1 MRALAFLP
9 CDAVQIIGVALTE
22 PRDAP
27 PGEDPAREQATHKP
41 PLWDLSFGEAVP
53 AGDNN
58 SPTYLPSDRSCSQL
72 ARGHPIRVADPRRQF
87 LRCEPTCQSKH
98 AATVC
103 LDIPVPFSLEL
114 LCCVVVSC
122 VASCF
127 GTSLQQCEAIRSPL
141 ESHGVH
147 WSPMEITNMRDS
159 SRGGRPRLHE
169 ANPACLGGECGIR
182 FMEPRPPPTT

>member
-1 MRALAFLP
+1 MSVEDT
-9 CDAVQIIGVALTE
+9 C
-22 PRDAP
+22 PRCQD
-27 PGEDPAREQATHKP
+27 R
-41 PLWDLSFGEAVP
+41 LWTAQEAS
-53 AGDNN
+53 N
-58 SPTYLPSDRSCSQL
+58 
-72 ARGHPIRVADPRRQF
+72 
-87 LRCEPTCQSKH
+87 K
-98 AATVC
+98 ATVS
-103 LDIPVPFSLEL
+103 LDVPVPFSLEL

-182 FMEPRPPPTT
+182 FMGGGRGPMKRILHARGEHAGFASWEGAEKVLSLPKRKKIEK

>member
-1 MRALAFLP
+1 MTK
-9 CDAVQIIGVALTE
+9 II
-22 PRDAP
+22 P
-27 PGEDPAREQATHKP
+27 PSLIDGLQD
-41 PLWDLSFGEAVP
+41 G
-53 AGDNN
+53 
-58 SPTYLPSDRSCSQL
+58 
-72 ARGHPIRVADPRRQF
+72 PRRA
-87 LRCEPTCQSKH
+87 SK
-98 AATVC
+98 AATVS
-103 LDIPVPFSLEL
+103 LDVPVPFSLEL

-169 ANPACLGGECGIR
+169 TQSRMLGKRMRDSLHGGKPRPHEANPACSGGACGIR
-182 FMEPRPPPTT
+182 FMGGAGKSFEPPKKKKN